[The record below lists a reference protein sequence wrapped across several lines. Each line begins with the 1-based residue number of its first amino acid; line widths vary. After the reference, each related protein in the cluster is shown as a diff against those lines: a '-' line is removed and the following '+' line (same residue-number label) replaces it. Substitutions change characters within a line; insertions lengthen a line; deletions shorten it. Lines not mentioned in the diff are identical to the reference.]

1 MRGCNYL
8 LDRAP
13 SGDGEPTGSPPSLRL
28 SDKAEGEWRGDRGA
42 MNRRTVIVEGPLAF
56 RMRRMTAA
64 RQAEAGV
71 QIVTLPQLAARLVGG
86 FTRPAR
92 SEDLDPA
99 VRSALEGGGFAELES
114 IRSLPGM
121 TRSVAWTLTRLWNAD
136 FALADHAHERARL
149 QDLMTI
155 EARVRASLPAGVLSP
170 RDLRDAA
177 LQRVTHAPAVLGA
190 VELDRV
196 VGVAPVWRPLLIALA
211 RQVPLTWHN
220 PGESDAAWF
229 TGKLGYDARP
239 TSASPEVVSCASPR
253 AEAVE
258 ALRWIRELI
267 ASGRARPDAIAVCA
281 TTTEDWDD
289 HMLVLA
295 ADAGLPLHFSHGV
308 PALASREGQA
318 CAALADVL
326 LNGLSQ
332 DRVRRLFGHAAG
344 RSRGLDALP
353 SSWAQGLRPGATLFE
368 LEQWRHALDEAHARR
383 ADGLDVRSLLIPI
396 LEVLARGAGAADAA
410 GGLLLGR
417 AAQAL
422 WVEALRRAPP
432 EALEFS
438 LQELRL
444 PDGRDPGACAAWC
457 PASHLAAAPRRFVR
471 LLGLTTRSWPRRSGE
486 DPLAPS
492 HILSRNA
499 LNSQSVTEQD
509 RRAYEIITA
518 QADGALVLSRS
529 RRNAQG
535 GLQAPSPLVPHGPR
549 TTALKRARIPSHV
562 FSESDRL
569 LARPEEAATS
579 PMLRAADA
587 CWRNRR
593 SPAVTAHD
601 GRVRGDHPVIARAI
615 AQVQSATSLRL
626 MLRDP
631 LAFVWRYALGW
642 RSLVEDEQPLS
653 LDARTFG
660 ELVHEMLKRTVD
672 ALEPDPGY
680 VRAARHEIESAL
692 YAASAA
698 IAGQWP
704 VERSTPPV
712 LLWRH
717 TLAATRELALKAL
730 TLDETFQP
738 VTRSWTELAFGRE
751 DDGTN
756 AAGDLLWP
764 PTGQVVIPGAGLR
777 IRGSIDRVDF
787 NSAHNGVRVSDYKTG
802 AEPPKANEIVLG
814 RGAELQRVFYALAAR
829 QLVADNPRVIAR
841 LVFLETDRPR
851 PYSLPDVDQAI
862 ADVGA
867 HVSAAVDLLRR
878 GIALPGPDAREGW
891 NDFALALPA
900 APAVYFQSKQEAL
913 GRAFGD
919 FARIW
924 SVR

>member
-1 MRGCNYL
+1 
-8 LDRAP
+8 
-13 SGDGEPTGSPPSLRL
+13 
-28 SDKAEGEWRGDRGA
+28 

-56 RMRRMTAA
+56 RMRRIAAA

-71 QIVTLPQLAARLVGG
+71 QIMTLPQLAARLTGG

-99 VRSALEGGGFAELES
+99 IRSALDAGGFVELES
-114 IRSLPGM
+114 IKNLPGM

-136 FALADHAHERARL
+136 FALADRAHESARL

-155 EARVRASLPAGVLSP
+155 EARVCAGLPAGVLSP

-177 LQRVTHAPAVLGA
+177 LQRVTHAPAVLGT

-196 VGVAPVWRPLLIALA
+196 VRVAPVWRPLLLALA
-211 RQVPLTWHN
+211 RQVPLAWRN
-220 PGESDAAWF
+220 PGDPDAAWF
-229 TGKLGYDARP
+229 TGELASDARP
-239 TSASPEVVSCASPR
+239 TPASPEIVSCASPR
-253 AEAVE
+253 AEVVE

-267 ASGRARPDAIAVCA
+267 ASGRARPDEIAVCA
-281 TTTEDWDD
+281 TATEDWDD

-295 ADAGLPLHFSHGV
+295 GDAGLPLHFSHGL
-308 PALASREGQA
+308 PALASWEGQV

-332 DRVRRLFGHAAG
+332 DRVRRLFGHSAG

-353 SSWAQGLRPGATLFE
+353 PTWAQGLRPGAALFE
-368 LEQWRHALDEAHARR
+368 LEQWRRALDEAHTHRT
-383 ADGLDVRSLLIPI
+383 DGVDVRPLLIPV

-417 AAQAL
+417 AARAL

-444 PDGRDPGACAAWC
+444 PDGRDAGACAVWC

-486 DPLAPS
+486 DPLIPS
-492 HILSRNA
+492 HILSREA
-499 LNSQSVTEQD
+499 LDSESLTEED
-509 RRAYEIITA
+509 RRAYSIITA
-518 QADGALVLSRS
+518 QAGGALVLSQI

-535 GLQAPSPLVPHGPR
+535 GLLAPSPLVPHSPR
-549 TTALKRARIPSHV
+549 ATALKRARIPSHA
-562 FSESDRL
+562 FSEADRL
-569 LARPEEAATS
+569 LARPEEAAS
-579 PMLRAADA
+579 SLMLRAADA
-587 CWRNRR
+587 CWRDRR

-601 GRVRGDHPVIARAI
+601 GRVRQDHPVIARAI

-631 LAFVWRYALGW
+631 LGFVWRYALGW
-642 RSLVEDEQPLS
+642 RQLVEDEQPLS
-653 LDARTFG
+653 LDARAFG
-660 ELVHEMLKRTVD
+660 ELVHEMLKHTVD
-672 ALEPDPGY
+672 VLEPDPGY
-680 VRAARHEIESAL
+680 VRAARHEIENAL
-692 YAASAA
+692 DAASAT
-698 IAGQWP
+698 IAAHWP
-704 VERSTPPV
+704 LERSTPPV
-712 LLWRH
+712 LLWHH
-717 TLAATRELALKAL
+717 TLAAARDLALKAL
-730 TLDETFQP
+730 TLDEAFQP

-751 DDGTN
+751 DDGTTP
-756 AAGDLLWP
+756 AGDLLWP
-764 PTGQVVIPGAGLR
+764 PTGQVIIPGAGLR

-802 AEPPKANEIVLG
+802 AEPAKASEIVLG
-814 RGAELQRVFYALAAR
+814 RGAELQRVLYALAAR

-841 LVFLETDRPR
+841 LVFLGTDRPR
-851 PYSLPDVDQAI
+851 PYNLPDVDQAI
-862 ADVGA
+862 SDISA
-867 HVSAAVDLLRR
+867 HLSAAVDLLRR
-878 GIALPGPDAREGW
+878 GVALPGPDAREDW

-900 APAVYFQSKQEAL
+900 APAVYFQSKQAAL

>member
-1 MRGCNYL
+1 
-8 LDRAP
+8 
-13 SGDGEPTGSPPSLRL
+13 
-28 SDKAEGEWRGDRGA
+28 

-56 RMRRMTAA
+56 RMRRIAAA
-64 RQAEAGV
+64 RQGEAGV
-71 QIVTLPQLAARLVGG
+71 QIMTLPQLAARLAGG

-99 VRSALEGGGFAELES
+99 IRLALDAGGFAELES

-136 FALADHAHERARL
+136 FALADRAHERARL

-196 VGVAPVWRPLLIALA
+196 VRVASVWRPLLIALA
-211 RQVPLTWHN
+211 RQAPLTWRN
-220 PGESDAAWF
+220 PGDPDAAWF
-229 TGKLGYDARP
+229 TGELGSDPRP
-239 TSASPEVVSCASPR
+239 TPASPDIVSCASPR

-267 ASGRARPDAIAVCA
+267 ASGRARPDEIAVCA
-281 TTTEDWDD
+281 TATEDWDD

-295 ADAGLPLHFSHGV
+295 ADAGLPLHFSHGM

-326 LNGLSQ
+326 INGLSQ
-332 DRVRRLFGHAAG
+332 GRVRRLFGHAAG
-344 RSRGLDALP
+344 RSRGLNALP
-353 SSWAQGLRPGATLFE
+353 PSWAQGLRPGAALFE
-368 LEQWRHALDEAHARR
+368 LEQWRRALDEAHAHRT
-383 ADGLDVRSLLIPI
+383 DGVDVRPLLIPV
-396 LEVLARGAGAADAA
+396 LEVLARGAAAADAA

-417 AAQAL
+417 AGRAL

-444 PDGRDPGACAAWC
+444 PDGRDPGACAVWC
-457 PASHLAAAPRRFVR
+457 PAGHLAAAPRRFVR
-471 LLGLTTRSWPRRSGE
+471 LLGLSTRSWPRRSGE
-486 DPLAPS
+486 DPLVPS
-492 HILSRNA
+492 HIMSRDA
-499 LNSQSVTEQD
+499 LDSESVTEQD
-509 RRAYEIITA
+509 RRTYMLVTA
-518 QADGALVLSRS
+518 QAGGALVLSRS

-535 GLQAPSPLVPHGPR
+535 GLQAPSPLVPHDPRR
-549 TTALKRARIPSHV
+549 TTALKRARVPSHA
-562 FSESDRL
+562 FSEADRL

-579 PMLRAADA
+579 PVLRAADA

-601 GRVRGDHPVIARAI
+601 GRVREDHPVIARAI

-653 LDARTFG
+653 LDARAFG

-672 ALEPDPGY
+672 ALEPQPGY
-680 VRAARHEIESAL
+680 VRAALHEIENAL
-692 YAASAA
+692 DAASAA
-698 IAGQWP
+698 IAVQWP

-717 TLAATRELALKAL
+717 TLAAARDLALKAL
-730 TLDETFQP
+730 TLDEAFQP

-764 PTGQVVIPGAGLR
+764 PTAQVIIPGAGLR

-802 AEPPKANEIVLG
+802 VEPPKANEIVLG

-841 LVFLETDRPR
+841 LVFLGTDRPR

-862 ADVGA
+862 ADIGA

-878 GIALPGPDAREGW
+878 GIALPGPDAREDW

-900 APAVYFQSKQEAL
+900 APAVYFHSKQAAL

>member
-1 MRGCNYL
+1 
-8 LDRAP
+8 
-13 SGDGEPTGSPPSLRL
+13 
-28 SDKAEGEWRGDRGA
+28 
-42 MNRRTVIVEGPLAF
+42 MNRRTIIVEEPLAF
-56 RMRRMTAA
+56 RMRRIAAA
-64 RQAEAGV
+64 RQTEAGV
-71 QIVTLPQLAARLVGG
+71 QIITLSQLAARLAGG

-92 SEDLDPA
+92 TEDLDPGI
-99 VRSALEGGGFAELES
+99 RLALEAGGFAELES
-114 IRSLPGM
+114 IRDLPGLA
-121 TRSVAWTLTRLWNAD
+121 RSVAWTLTRLWNAD
-136 FALADHAHERARL
+136 FTLADRVHESARL

-177 LQRVTHAPAVLGA
+177 LQRVMHAPTVLGA

-196 VGVAPVWRPLLIALA
+196 GRVAPVWRPLLLALA
-211 RQVPLTWHN
+211 PQVPLAWRN
-220 PGESDAAWF
+220 PGDPDPAWF
-229 TGKLGYDARP
+229 TGELLSDARP
-239 TSASPEVVSCASPR
+239 IPASPEIVSCASPR

-267 ASGRARPDAIAVCA
+267 ASGRARPDEIAVCA
-281 TTTEDWDD
+281 TATEDWDD
-289 HMLVLA
+289 HMVALA
-295 ADAGLPLHFSHGV
+295 ADAGLPLHFSHGM

-332 DRVRRLFGHAAG
+332 DRVRRLFGHVAG
-344 RSRGLDALP
+344 RSRSLDVLP
-353 SSWAQGLRPGATLFE
+353 QTWAQGLRPGAALFE
-368 LEQWRHALDEAHARR
+368 LEQWRRALDEAHTHRV
-383 ADGLDVRSLLIPI
+383 DGVDVRPLLIPV
-396 LEVLARGAGAADAA
+396 LEVLARGAGAADEA
-410 GGLLLGR
+410 GGMLLGR
-417 AAQAL
+417 AARTL

-444 PDGRDPGACAAWC
+444 PDGRDPGACAVWC
-457 PASHLAAAPRRFVR
+457 PASSLAAAPRRFVR

-486 DPLAPS
+486 DPLLPS
-492 HILSRNA
+492 HILSREA
-499 LNSQSVTEQD
+499 LDSESLTEQD
-509 RRAYEIITA
+509 RRAYAIITA
-518 QADGALVLSRS
+518 QAGGALVLSRS

-549 TTALKRARIPSHV
+549 TATLKRARIPSHA
-562 FSESDRL
+562 FSEADRL

-579 PMLRAADA
+579 PALRTADA

-593 SPAVTAHD
+593 NSAVTPHD
-601 GRVRGDHPVIARAI
+601 GRVRENHPVIARAI

-653 LDARTFG
+653 LDARAFG

-680 VRAARHEIESAL
+680 VRAARHQIENAL
-692 YAASAA
+692 DAASAA
-698 IAGQWP
+698 IAAQWSI
-704 VERSTPPV
+704 ERSIPPV

-717 TLAATRELALKAL
+717 TLAAARDLALKAL
-730 TLDETFQP
+730 TLDEAFQP

-751 DDGTN
+751 DDGTIP
-756 AAGDLLWP
+756 AGDLLWP
-764 PTGQVVIPGAGLR
+764 PTGKVIIPGAGLR

-802 AEPPKANEIVLG
+802 AEPAKASEIVLG
-814 RGAELQRVFYALAAR
+814 RGAELQRVLYALAAR

-841 LVFLETDRPR
+841 LVFLGTDRPR
-851 PYSLPDVDQAI
+851 PYNLPDVDQAI
-862 ADVGA
+862 ADIAA
-867 HVSAAVDLLRR
+867 HLSAAVDLLRR
-878 GIALPGPDAREGW
+878 GVALPGPDAREDW

-900 APAVYFQSKQEAL
+900 APAVYFQIKQAAL